1 MIVNCFVMPEEK
13 EMFRE
18 LLNKKNITAYR
29 LSKESGVPYATIS
42 DLCCGKTKIEKC
54 TAETVYR
61 IAKVLGMTMEEMLEK
76 RMYNRPSF
84 DLFRSNVCHNVKRL
98 GDLDFLIETLS
109 GDEAEKYFERGWYP
123 EALYL
128 VAMVDYLSREND
140 IPLCDKY
147 DSLREVRLQKP
158 IFPSS
163 LRVEAKVMQDNALLD
178 DAVSN
183 AIPEFARFNIIESE
197 VRDVC

>member
-1 MIVNCFVMPEEK
+1 MPEEK
-13 EMFRE
+13 EMFRD

-147 DSLREVRLQKP
+147 DSLRAVRLQKP

>member
-1 MIVNCFVMPEEK
+1 
-13 EMFRE
+13 MFRD

-29 LSKESGVPYATIS
+29 LSKESGVPYVTIS

-109 GDEAEKYFERGWYP
+109 GDEAEKYYERGWYP

-128 VAMVDYLSREND
+128 VAMVDYLSRVND

-147 DSLREVRLQKP
+147 DSLRDVRLQKP

-178 DAVSN
+178 DAVAN

>member
-1 MIVNCFVMPEEK
+1 
-13 EMFRE
+13 MFRD

-54 TAETVYR
+54 AAETVYR
-61 IAKVLGMTMEEMLEK
+61 IAKALGMTMEEIIEPHTHY
-76 RMYNRPSF
+76 RQSF
-84 DLFRSNVCHNVKRL
+84 DLFRSEVCHRVKGL
-98 GDLDFLIETLS
+98 GDLDFLIEMLN
-109 GDEAEKYFERGWYP
+109 GNAAEDYYARGWYP

-128 VAMVDYLSREND
+128 VAMVDYLSRVND

-147 DSLREVRLQKP
+147 NSLRGSKLQKP
-158 IFPSS
+158 LFPSS
-163 LRVEAKVMQDNALLD
+163 LRIEAKVLKDDSLLD
-178 DAVSN
+178 KAIDN
-183 AIPEFARFNIIESE
+183 AIPEFARFNIIEGE